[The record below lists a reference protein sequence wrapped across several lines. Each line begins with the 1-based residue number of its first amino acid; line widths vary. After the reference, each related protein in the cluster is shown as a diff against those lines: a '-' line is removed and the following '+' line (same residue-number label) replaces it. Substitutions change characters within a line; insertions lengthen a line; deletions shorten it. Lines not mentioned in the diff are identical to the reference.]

1 MGKKRK
7 RFEVEGPIIPNGQ
20 AAQLNQIIKAIY
32 RYVSVGCTLLVV
44 FLGINSYLMMVN
56 AEQLEST
63 MFLNQYRMGSKT
75 LTSEVQSYAV
85 TGQQQYYDAY
95 LKELN
100 EDRNRDIAWA
110 GLQENDITADEW
122 AMLEHIAELSNGLVP
137 LEEEAIELASKG
149 EMISAMEIVFG
160 DEYEETI
167 KTINAQTDSCIE
179 AIQTRIEKKQATL
192 NMAML
197 ISMVIFVGSFVMIIK
212 TIVKTMVFAQKE
224 LLQPIVKVSE
234 QIEVLAQGNFDKE
247 MDMYADETE
256 VGRMVSSIMFMKENF
271 SNMIFEI
278 SEVLGMMGQGN
289 YTVEP
294 VQEYVGEFVRIK
306 ESMKKIIADTRRTLG
321 TIQEAAREIDSGS
334 EQLSHAAVDLAEGCT
349 TQAGQVSEV
358 ASMVNAMAKSME
370 EKAQDAQ
377 ETVEISLQAEDML
390 ASGNEKMQELK
401 QAISEISKC
410 SEEIRAIIGAIE
422 DIANQTNLLSLNAAI
437 EAARAGEAG
446 KGFAVVA
453 EQVKNLAEESA
464 KAAGET
470 TKLIQM
476 TVDAV
481 DKGIMIAD
489 EAAANMDMV
498 LVGARESTG
507 KMTQMAEALR
517 QEANNMYRIDENVAR
532 VAEVVDNNSAAS
544 EETAA
549 VSQEQTA
556 QVTTMVQMMEQ
567 FQI

>member
-1 MGKKRK
+1 MGKRRK

-20 AAQLNQIIKAIY
+20 AAQLNKIIKTIY
-32 RYVSVGCTLLVV
+32 RYVSVGCTLLII

-234 QIEVLAQGNFDKE
+234 QMEVLAQGNFDKE

>member
-32 RYVSVGCTLLVV
+32 RYVSVGCTLLII

-149 EMISAMEIVFG
+149 DMISAMEIVFG

-234 QIEVLAQGNFDKE
+234 QMEVLAQGNFDKE

-306 ESMKKIIADTRRTLG
+306 ESMQKIIADTRRTLG

>member
-20 AAQLNQIIKAIY
+20 AAQLNKIVKLIY
-32 RYVSVGCTLLVV
+32 RFVSIGTTLLLLFSGV
-44 FLGINSYLMMVN
+44 NSYLTMVS

-63 MFLNQYRMGSKT
+63 MFLNQYRLGSKT

-100 EDRNRDIAWA
+100 EDKNRDIAWE
-110 GLQENDITADEW
+110 GLKKNDITDEEW
-122 AMLEHIAELSNGLVP
+122 AMLNHIAEMSNGLVP
-137 LEEEAIELASKG
+137 LEEQAIELASKG
-149 EMISAMEIVFG
+149 DMVTAMTIVFG

-167 KTINAQTDSCIE
+167 IAINEETDACINA
-179 AIQTRIEKKQATL
+179 IQNRMAKKQSTL
-192 NMAML
+192 NLVMFICLA
-197 ISMVIFVGSFVMIIK
+197 VFVGSFVMIIK
-212 TIVKTMVFAQKE
+212 TIMKTIKFAQKD

-234 QIEVLAQGNFDKE
+234 QMEVLAQGNFDKE
-247 MDMYADETE
+247 IDMVPDETE
-256 VGRMVSSIMFMKENF
+256 VGKMVQSIMFMKENF
-271 SNMIFEI
+271 SNMILEI

-294 VQEYVGEFVRIK
+294 RQEYVGEFVRIK
-306 ESMKKIIADTRRTLG
+306 ESMQKIISDTRRTLG

-349 TQAGQVSEV
+349 IQAGQVSEV
-358 ASMVNAMAKSME
+358 ASMVNVMAKSME
-370 EKAQDAQ
+370 EKANEAK

-390 ASGNEKMQELK
+390 LSGNAKMQELK
-401 QAISEISKC
+401 EAISEISKC

-498 LVGARESTG
+498 LEGAKESTG

-544 EETAA
+544 QETAA
-549 VSQEQTA
+549 VSEEQTA